1 MQWYEQ
7 LDEKIRDYLPDMTV
21 ERDAPMSRAVSS
33 SVGSG
38 SGSTDCCAMACPAWS
53 SPCW

>member
-1 MQWYEQ
+1 MQWYER

-21 ERDAPMSRAVSS
+21 ERDVP
-33 SVGSG
+33 
-38 SGSTDCCAMACPAWS
+38 MACPAWS